1 VVTRAGRLVTG
12 FALAVV
18 VFTPAVGRADDEDII
33 EYRQH
38 IMKTLGEQA
47 AVIRMIVEH
56 KAPATN
62 FATHTRVLA
71 ITAATAKKAFVP
83 KVPGGKAKPE
93 VWAQWGDFAKRLD
106 TLAAAADELAITAKN
121 GDASA
126 AAPKLEAALA
136 CKSCHEVYGSEKIKE
151 Y

>member
-1 VVTRAGRLVTG
+1 VVTRTGRLVSG
-12 FALAVV
+12 FALVV
-18 VFTPAVGRADDEDII
+18 VAFTPAAGRADDEDII

-47 AVIRMIVEH
+47 AAIRMIVEH

-93 VWAQWGDFAKRLD
+93 VWAQWADFAKRLD
-106 TLAAAADELAITAKN
+106 ALAAAADELAVTAKS